1 MDFFTKLGDTI
12 SATGKDVSKKAKD
25 LTGLAKLNM
34 DVRAKEEYVLKQYT
48 EIGKRYYEQHKDDT
62 EPAFGE
68 IVLIKEA
75 MEEIEALKGEIA
87 QLKGLK
93 KCSACGAVME
103 LDAVFCNKCGAKYEE
118 PEKEVFTGEVE

>member
-1 MDFFTKLGDTI
+1 MDFFSKLGDTL
-12 SATGKDVSKKAKD
+12 SATGKDVSRKAKD

-34 DVRAKEEYVLKQYT
+34 DVRTKEEYVLKQYT
-48 EIGKRYYEQHKDDT
+48 EIGKQYYEQHKDEA

-68 IVLIKEA
+68 IALIKET

-93 KCSACGAVME
+93 KCPACGAVME
-103 LDAVFCNKCGAKYEE
+103 LDAVFCNQCGAKYEE
-118 PEKEVFTGEVE
+118 PEKEVYTGEVE